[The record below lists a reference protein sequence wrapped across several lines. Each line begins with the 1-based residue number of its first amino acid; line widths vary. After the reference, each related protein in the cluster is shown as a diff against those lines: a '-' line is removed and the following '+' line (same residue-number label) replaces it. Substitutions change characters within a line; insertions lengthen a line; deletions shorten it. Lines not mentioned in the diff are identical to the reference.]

1 MMCNAIIN
9 AIGFTAATL
18 TTFSFVPQFLKLI
31 KTKRT
36 EGLSLMMMVQ
46 IATGLLL
53 WIVYGLLR
61 KDVVLISA
69 NTVGFF
75 IVLATIVVFLRLKGN
90 RNAN

>member
-1 MMCNAIIN
+1 MCSTVIN
-9 AIGFTAATL
+9 IVGFTAATL

-36 EGLSLMMMVQ
+36 EGLSFIMMIQ
-46 IATGLLL
+46 ILIGLLL

-61 KDVVLISA
+61 KDIVLISA

-75 IVLATIVVFLRLKGN
+75 IVFATIIVFLRLKGEN
-90 RNAN
+90 NEN